1 MTKKELFDII
11 DRVLEGKGTTREEE
25 MLVNFLGSFQQDELT
40 WNEPEW
46 GSKKDFEAGMAGRIK
61 QAVAQQQ
68 QEVSVPKMPGRVRKG
83 YFVRRWWAA
92 ASILFAVLVGA
103 YWWTSY
109 HSKPATPAV
118 AGNSVAVVPG
128 RNGAVLTLADGSE
141 VSLDS
146 IQQAVVALQGGAT
159 ASVVNG
165 ELVYEGTG
173 GEIVYNTM
181 TTPKGRQFNMTLA
194 DGTRVWLNA
203 ASSIRY
209 PTVFSGKER
218 KVEVSGEAYFE
229 VAKNAAMPFKVVA
242 NDAAEIEVLGT
253 HFNLNAYENEA
264 SINTTLL
271 EGSVKVNGTTI
282 RPGQQAQVVAT
293 NPQQTKVVQRADM
306 EQVMAWKNGI
316 FRFQD
321 ADLQQVMKQLE
332 RWYDI
337 QVKYEGAI
345 PDIHLQGRMDRGVAL
360 ADVMRFL
367 ADYNIGT
374 RLENRTLIISK
385 NR

>member
-68 QEVSVPKMPGRVRKG
+68 QEASVPEMSGRVRKG
-83 YFVRRWWAA
+83 YFIRRWWVA

-109 HSKPATPAV
+109 NSKPATPAV
-118 AGNSVAVVPG
+118 AGISLPVVPG
-128 RNGAVLTLADGSE
+128 SNGAVLTLADGST
-141 VSLDS
+141 VLLDS

-173 GEIVYNTM
+173 NEVVYNTM

-229 VAKNAAMPFKVVA
+229 VAKNAAMPFKVLVKDVA
-242 NDAAEIEVLGT
+242 EVEVLGT

-264 SINTTLL
+264 AVNTTLL
-271 EGSVKVNGTTI
+271 EGSVKVNGTII
-282 RPGQQAQVVAT
+282 RPGQQAQVMA
-293 NPQQTKVVQRADM
+293 NSPELKVVQRADM

-321 ADLQQVMKQLE
+321 ADLKQVMKQLE

-337 QVKYEGAI
+337 EVKYEGSV
-345 PDIHLQGRMDRGVAL
+345 PGIHLQGKMDRGVAL
-360 ADVMRFL
+360 EDVMRFL
-367 ADYNIGT
+367 ADYNIAT
-374 RLENRTLIISK
+374 RLENRTLVISK

>member
-11 DRVLEGKGTTREEE
+11 DRVLDGKGTIREEE

-68 QEVSVPKMPGRVRKG
+68 REVSVPKMPGRVRKG
-83 YFVRRWWAA
+83 YFVRRWWVA
-92 ASILFAVLVGA
+92 ASILFAMLVGA

-109 HSKPATPAV
+109 NSKLAAPAV
-118 AGNSVAVVPG
+118 AGNSLPVVPG
-128 RNGAVLTLADGSE
+128 SNGAVLTLADGSK
-141 VSLDS
+141 VLLDS

-173 GEIVYNTM
+173 NEVVYNTM

-218 KVEVSGEAYFE
+218 RVEVSGEAYFE
-229 VAKNAAMPFKVVA
+229 VAKNAAMPFKVQVKDVA
-242 NDAAEIEVLGT
+242 EVEVLGT

-264 SINTTLL
+264 AVNTTLL
-271 EGSVKVNGTTI
+271 EGSVKVNGTII
-282 RPGQQAQVVAT
+282 RPGQQAQVMA
-293 NPQQTKVVQRADM
+293 NSPETKVVQRADI

-321 ADLQQVMKQLE
+321 ADLKQVMKQLE

-337 QVKYEGAI
+337 EVKYEGAI
-345 PDIHLQGRMDRGVAL
+345 PDIHLQGKMDRGVAL
-360 ADVMRFL
+360 EDVMRFL
-367 ADYNIGT
+367 ADYNIAT

>member
-46 GSKKDFEAGMAGRIK
+46 GRKKDFEAGMARRIR

-68 QEVSVPKMPGRVRKG
+68 RETPVPEMPGNLRKG
-83 YFVRRWWAA
+83 YFIRRWWVA
-92 ASILFAVLVGA
+92 ASVLFAIVAGA
-103 YWWTSY
+103 YWWTNHNSM
-109 HSKPATPAV
+109 PDTPVV
-118 AGNSVAVVPG
+118 AGESLPVVPG
-128 RNGAVLTLADGSE
+128 RNDAVLTLADGSK
-141 VSLDS
+141 VLLDS

-173 GEIVYNTM
+173 NEVVYNTM

-229 VAKNAAMPFKVVA
+229 VAKNAAMPFKVQVKDVA
-242 NDAAEIEVLGT
+242 EVEVLGT

-264 SINTTLL
+264 AVNTTLL
-271 EGSVKVNGTTI
+271 EGSVKVNGTII
-282 RPGQQAQVVAT
+282 RPGQQAQVMAN
-293 NPQQTKVVQRADM
+293 NPETKVVNQADI

-321 ADLQQVMKQLE
+321 ADLKQVMKQLE

-337 QVKYEGAI
+337 EVKYEGSI
-345 PDIHLQGRMDRGVAL
+345 PDIHLQGKMDRGVAL
-360 ADVMRFL
+360 EDVMRFL
-367 ADYNIGT
+367 ADYSIAT
-374 RLENRTLIISK
+374 RLENRTLVISK

>member
-68 QEVSVPKMPGRVRKG
+68 REIPVSEMPGNVRKG
-83 YFVRRWWAA
+83 YFIRRWWVA
-92 ASILFAVLVGA
+92 ASVLFAMLVGA
-103 YWWTSY
+103 YWWMSY
-109 HSKPATPAV
+109 NNTPTTPAV
-118 AGNSVAVVPG
+118 AGVSLPVVPG
-128 RNGAVLTLADGSE
+128 RNGAVLTLADGSK
-141 VSLDS
+141 VLLDS
-146 IQQAVVALQGGAT
+146 IQEAVVALQGGAT

-173 GEIVYNTM
+173 NEVVYNTM

-218 KVEVSGEAYFE
+218 RVEMSGEAYFE
-229 VAKNAAMPFKVVA
+229 VAKNATMPFKVLA
-242 NDAAEIEVLGT
+242 NDLAEIEVLGT

-293 NPQQTKVVQRADM
+293 DPKQTKVVQRADI
-306 EQVMAWKNGI
+306 EEVMAWKNGI

-321 ADLQQVMKQLE
+321 ADLQQVMKHLE

-337 QVKYEGAI
+337 EVKYEGSV
-345 PDIHLQGRMDRGVAL
+345 PGIHLKGKMDRGVAL
-360 ADVMRFL
+360 EDVMRFL
-367 ADYNIGT
+367 ADYNIAT
-374 RLENRTLIISK
+374 RLENRTLVISK

>member
-11 DRVLEGKGTTREEE
+11 DRVLDGKGSIREEE

-46 GSKKDFEAGMAGRIK
+46 GSKKDFEAGMAGRIR

-68 QEVSVPKMPGRVRKG
+68 RETPVPEMPGNLRKG
-83 YFVRRWWAA
+83 YFIRRWWVA
-92 ASILFAVLVGA
+92 ASVLFAMLVGA
-103 YWWTSY
+103 YWWMSY
-109 HSKPATPAV
+109 NSTRTAPTV
-118 AGNSVAVVPG
+118 AGVSLPVVPG
-128 RNGAVLTLADGSE
+128 RNGAVLTLADGSK
-141 VSLDS
+141 VLLDS

-173 GEIVYNTM
+173 NEVVYNTM

-218 KVEVSGEAYFE
+218 RVEVSGEAYFE
-229 VAKNAAMPFKVVA
+229 VAKNAAMPFKVQVKDVA
-242 NDAAEIEVLGT
+242 EVEVLGT

-264 SINTTLL
+264 AVNTTLL
-271 EGSVKVNGTTI
+271 EGSVKVNGTVI
-282 RPGQQAQVVAT
+282 RPGQQAQVTA
-293 NPQQTKVVQRADM
+293 NSPETKVVQWADI

-321 ADLQQVMKQLE
+321 ADLKQVMKQLE

-337 QVKYEGAI
+337 EVKYEGSV
-345 PDIHLQGRMDRGVAL
+345 PDIHLQGKMDRGVAL
-360 ADVMRFL
+360 EDVMRFL
-367 ADYNIGT
+367 ADYNIAA
-374 RLENRTLIISK
+374 RLENRTLVISK

>member
-11 DRVLEGKGTTREEE
+11 DRVLDGKGTIREEE

-68 QEVSVPKMPGRVRKG
+68 REVSVPKMPGRVRKG
-83 YFVRRWWAA
+83 YFVRRWWVA
-92 ASILFAVLVGA
+92 ASILFAMLVGA

-109 HSKPATPAV
+109 NSKLAAPAV
-118 AGNSVAVVPG
+118 AGNSLPVVPG
-128 RNGAVLTLADGSE
+128 SNGAVLTLADGSK
-141 VSLDS
+141 VLLDS

-173 GEIVYNTM
+173 NEVVYNTM

-218 KVEVSGEAYFE
+218 RVEVSGEAYFE
-229 VAKNAAMPFKVVA
+229 VAKNAAMPFKVQVKDVA
-242 NDAAEIEVLGT
+242 EVEVLGT

-271 EGSVKVNGTTI
+271 EGSVKVNGTII
-282 RPGQQAQVVAT
+282 RPGQQAQVMA
-293 NPQQTKVVQRADM
+293 NSPETKVVQRADI

-321 ADLQQVMKQLE
+321 ADLKQVMKQLE

-337 QVKYEGAI
+337 EVKYEGAI
-345 PDIHLQGRMDRGVAL
+345 PDIHLQGKMDRGVAL
-360 ADVMRFL
+360 EDVMRFL
-367 ADYNIGT
+367 ADYNIAT